1 MTIKAMNFLEKVQ
14 NTINKYQMAEKSQRL
29 LIGLSGGADSAALL
43 LCLYHL
49 GYNVS
54 ACHINHCLRGAESD
68 RDEDFC
74 RDLCKKLGIS
84 LEVRRINVTE
94 YCQANSLSTEE
105 GARILRYK
113 AFGELECDKI
123 CTAHN
128 LNDCLETLV
137 FNLARGSGLKG
148 IASIPPVRDN
158 IIRPLIDRSRQ
169 EIEDFL
175 ADLGQDYVT
184 DSTNLQD
191 EYSRNKIRHNVLP
204 VLAEINPSL
213 MKTFGAT
220 LDYLRA
226 DSSYLEK
233 TADKAFEE
241 IKCGN
246 GYSCKK
252 ISVLDYSVRRRVI
265 MRILSEQGITV
276 SADKIEDIEFLSGTD
291 GKINVKENCFAVSCG
306 GILTFEEKK
315 KKSRTIQSPLCI
327 TPNSIV
333 EWCGRRIRFEI
344 LETNGS
350 YENVNKKFANSCLDY
365 DKIKGEI
372 VLRQR
377 LSGDKIQLVNRD
389 FKSDV
394 KKLVKQAFNTDKRD
408 GAVILSDDEGV
419 IMLES
424 FGAAD
429 RVKIDKS
436 TRRALV
442 FSEINT

>member
-1 MTIKAMNFLEKVQ
+1 MTIKTTDFLDKVQ
-14 NTINKYQMAEKSQRL
+14 NTIEKYQMAEKSRRL

-43 LCLYHL
+43 LCLYRL
-49 GYNVS
+49 GYNVT
-54 ACHINHCLRGAESD
+54 ACHINHCLRGEESD
-68 RDEDFC
+68 RDEEFC
-74 RDLCKKLGIS
+74 RRLCEKLGIS
-84 LEVRRINVTE
+84 LEVRRVDVIG

-113 AFGELECDKI
+113 AFEEFDCDRI

-128 LNDCLETLV
+128 LNDCLETTI

-158 IIRPLIDRSRQ
+158 IIRPLIECSRQ

-175 ADLGQDYVT
+175 SEIGQDYVT

-204 VLAEINPSL
+204 VLADINPSL

-220 LDYLRA
+220 LDYLRE
-226 DSSYLEK
+226 DSNFLEK
-233 TADKAFEE
+233 TADKAFEKVKDE
-241 IKCGN
+241 K
-246 GYSCKK
+246 GYSCDK
-252 ISVLDYSVRRRVI
+252 ISNLDYPIRRRVI
-265 MRILSEQGITV
+265 MHILSEQGITV
-276 SADKIEDIEFLSGTD
+276 SSEKIADIEFLAKSD
-291 GKINVKENCFAVSCG
+291 GKINVKENCFAISQG
-306 GILTFEEKK
+306 GTLAFAEKK
-315 KKSRTIQSPLCI
+315 KKSALTQSPVFAVPDC
-327 TPNSIV
+327 SV
-333 EWCGRRIRFEI
+333 DWCGRKISFEI
-344 LETNGS
+344 IEIEGR

-394 KKLVKQAFNTDKRD
+394 KKLLKQAFDVDTRN
-408 GAVILSDDEGV
+408 GAVILCDDDGIV
-419 IMLES
+419 MLER

-429 RVKIDKS
+429 RVKIDES
-436 TRRALV
+436 TRRAFV
-442 FSEINT
+442 FYETND

>member
-1 MTIKAMNFLEKVQ
+1 MKINSMNFLDKVQ
-14 NTINKYQMAEKSQRL
+14 NTIEKYKMAEKSQHL

-49 GYNVS
+49 NYKIS
-54 ACHINHCLRGAESD
+54 ACHINHCLRGSESD
-68 RDEDFC
+68 RDEEFC
-74 RDLCKKLGIS
+74 RRLCEKLGIN

-113 AFGELECDKI
+113 AFQEFECDKI

-128 LNDCLETLV
+128 LNDCFETLI

-148 IASIPPVRDN
+148 IASIPPVRDK
-158 IIRPLIDRSRQ
+158 IIRPMIECSRQ

-175 ADLGQDYVT
+175 SEIEQNYVT
-184 DSTNLQD
+184 DSTNLQV
-191 EYSRNKIRHNVLP
+191 EYSRNKIRHKVLP
-204 VLAEINPSL
+204 VLSDINPSL

-220 LDYLRA
+220 LDYLRE
-226 DSSYLEK
+226 DSNFLEK
-233 TADKAFEE
+233 NADKAFDEV
-241 IKCGN
+241 KKKN
-246 GYSCKK
+246 GYSCVK
-252 ISVLDYSVRRRVI
+252 ITELDYSIRRRVI

-276 SADKIEDIEFLSGTD
+276 SADKIADIEFLAKSD
-291 GKINVKENCFAVSCG
+291 GKINVKENCFAISRN
-306 GILTFEEKK
+306 GIIKFEKK
-315 KKSRTIQSPLCI
+315 LNHVVIPPVIINPDCV
-327 TPNSIV
+327 V
-333 EWCGRRIRFEI
+333 EWLGRSIKFEI
-344 LETNGS
+344 LKIEGS

-377 LSGDKIQLVNRD
+377 FPGDKIQLVSRD

-394 KKLVKQAFNTDKRD
+394 KKLVKQAFNADNRD
-408 GAVILSDDEGV
+408 GTVILSDNEGV
-419 IMLES
+419 IMLERY
-424 FGAAD
+424 GAAN
-429 RVKIDKS
+429 RVKIDED
-436 TRRALV
+436 TRFALV